1 MYAAHPPQVTRPDL
15 MALVEK
21 YDGRAPRYT
30 SYPTAV
36 QFNPGVDVATY
47 EAWLA
52 ALPADE
58 AVSVYAHI
66 PFCGRLC
73 WFCGCSTRAVNRHE
87 PVSEYAKLLVE
98 ELGLVRKA
106 LGATRP
112 AKAVHLGG
120 GTPNMLSPDDM
131 EILFGAIA
139 ETFALRDDAEVAAEL
154 DPATLTRDWV
164 QAAGR
169 HGLNRASLG
178 VQSLSP
184 QVQAAVNRKE
194 SYEEVARCVS
204 WLREVDVGSVNIDLM
219 YGLPHQTS
227 INMVE
232 TLDRIIGL
240 WPERLALFGYAH
252 VPWMKAHQQLID
264 EAALPGPMER
274 LDQSEAAAERL
285 IAAGYVRIGLDHFA
299 LPGDELAIALAEG
312 RLHRNFQ
319 GYTTDDAGAL
329 IGVGASAIG
338 FLPQGFVQ
346 NAAQELPWRKAIAEG
361 RLATARGVALSD
373 EDRFRG
379 EIIERLM
386 CDLKADLSELCARH
400 GREVEV
406 LAPAL
411 RRLRDFEDDG
421 LVRLDGACVQITELG
436 RLLVRSVCAVFDAYF
451 EPEAGRH
458 SKAI

>member
-240 WPERLALFGYAH
+240 RP
-252 VPWMKAHQQLID
+252 D
-264 EAALPGPMER
+264 
-274 LDQSEAAAERL
+274 
-285 IAAGYVRIGLDHFA
+285 
-299 LPGDELAIALAEG
+299 
-312 RLHRNFQ
+312 
-319 GYTTDDAGAL
+319 
-329 IGVGASAIG
+329 
-338 FLPQGFVQ
+338 
-346 NAAQELPWRKAIAEG
+346 
-361 RLATARGVALSD
+361 
-373 EDRFRG
+373 
-379 EIIERLM
+379 
-386 CDLKADLSELCARH
+386 
-400 GREVEV
+400 
-406 LAPAL
+406 
-411 RRLRDFEDDG
+411 
-421 LVRLDGACVQITELG
+421 
-436 RLLVRSVCAVFDAYF
+436 
-451 EPEAGRH
+451 
-458 SKAI
+458 

>member
-1 MYAAHPPQVTRPDL
+1 
-15 MALVEK
+15 
-21 YDGRAPRYT
+21 
-30 SYPTAV
+30 
-36 QFNPGVDVATY
+36 
-47 EAWLA
+47 
-52 ALPADE
+52 
-58 AVSVYAHI
+58 
-66 PFCGRLC
+66 
-73 WFCGCSTRAVNRHE
+73 
-87 PVSEYAKLLVE
+87 
-98 ELGLVRKA
+98 
-106 LGATRP
+106 
-112 AKAVHLGG
+112 
-120 GTPNMLSPDDM
+120 MLSPDDM

-240 WPERLALFGYAH
+240 RPERLALFGYAH